1 MCHLCEGRVNDLA
14 VSADGQLAEGGDEE
28 VQEAPHDDGRG
39 RGQQQHEGQ
48 EHPLRG
54 ALPGEPSFI
63 INDLLSS
70 SMYI

>member
-54 ALPGEPSFI
+54 A
-63 INDLLSS
+63 
-70 SMYI
+70 